1 MDAELEL
8 ELCFEDGRMQAR
20 KLAVPCEI
28 GRAPPA
34 DLVLKNWRVA
44 RRHARIDWRGGACHL
59 EDFGA
64 LSGTLLNG
72 RRVARHAALRQ
83 GDELIIGPCRLR
95 ILTVRAAQ
103 SAGHGA
109 AWLTTNQSASL
120 AARGRIKQGHPHMEP
135 TAPITCGAEA
145 PTARSEFFTPGLR
158 DDGAFLPAPVAH
170 GEHEAALAWGAAPGA
185 ANAVNSASIQTH
197 AVDPI
202 VLVSA
207 GIAEAAP
214 AAAIRHPHREAASMA
229 ATAQDRDPP
238 AAAPSDAT
246 WLAWQTHGQRLHA
259 ALLHALDLRRRD
271 VSGLSDTALRA
282 EAGALLATLLRDDAH
297 LPAGIDLTRLAGY
310 LLDEAVGLGPLEPLL
325 ADPQVTEIMVNRH
338 DEIYVETGGR
348 LLRHAGRFTS
358 EQAVLGVIE
367 RIVAPLGRRVDESS
381 PLVDARMRD
390 GSRFNAVIPPVAL
403 RGASLTIRKFALAR
417 PGMDSLI
424 RLGTLDAAM
433 SRFLQTCVK
442 ARRNILVSG
451 GTGSGKT
458 TLLNALSN
466 CIPAGERIVTIE
478 DAAELQLA
486 HAHLVSLE
494 SRPANLEGKGRI
506 DIRDLVRNA
515 LRMRPDRIVV
525 GECRGAEAFDMLT
538 AMNTGHEGSLS
549 TLHANS
555 ARDALARLE
564 SMILMA
570 GLDLPLAVVREHIA
584 ASVELVVQQARLA
597 SGQRLIVT
605 ITEITGMES
614 GRIQMQDLFR
624 YRPGDTPA
632 FCGCDVLPQRCVVP
646 GLEPAQAIAWFS
658 QCTPVPD
665 RAGQTVHGV
674 SGEAQP
680 CSG

>member
-1 MDAELEL
+1 MHAAMEL
-8 ELCFEDGRMQAR
+8 ELCFEDGHLESR
-20 KLAVPCEI
+20 KVNVPCEI
-28 GRAPPA
+28 GRAPEA
-34 DLVLKNWRVA
+34 DIVLKNWRVA
-44 RRHARIDWRGGACHL
+44 KRHARIDWRGETCHL

-72 RRVARHAALRQ
+72 RRVARHAALQQ

-95 ILTVRAAQ
+95 ILTVHVMQ
-103 SAGHGA
+103 LAGHGVAWVPQGAQDDVYMRDTHA
-109 AWLTTNQSASL
+109 AHSTHDAPDANWDAPLDANAMGVASM
-120 AARGRIKQGHPHMEP
+120 Q
-135 TAPITCGAEA
+135 
-145 PTARSEFFTPGLR
+145 
-158 DDGAFLPAPVAH
+158 AH
-170 GEHEAALAWGAAPGA
+170 DAAPDS
-185 ANAVNSASIQTH
+185 VVTPS
-197 AVDPI
+197 
-202 VLVSA
+202 L
-207 GIAEAAP
+207 
-214 AAAIRHPHREAASMA
+214 
-229 ATAQDRDPP
+229 ATAQ
-238 AAAPSDAT
+238 AQHTTALVTDAT
-246 WLAWQTHGQRLHA
+246 WQAWQTHGQRLHA
-259 ALLHALDLRRRD
+259 ALLQALDLRRRD

-282 EAGALLATLLRDDAH
+282 EAGALLETLLCDDPH
-297 LPAGIDLTRLAGY
+297 IPAGVDLAQLAGY

-325 ADPQVTEIMVNRH
+325 ADPTVTEIMVNRH

-348 LLRHAGRFTS
+348 LIRHAGRFTS
-358 EQAVLGVIE
+358 EQAVLGIIE
-367 RIVAPLGRRVDESS
+367 RIVAPLGRRIDESS

-390 GSRFNAVIPPVAL
+390 GSRVNAVIPPVAL

-433 SRFLQTCVK
+433 SRFLQACVK

-466 CIPAGERIVTIE
+466 CIPASERIVTIE

-494 SRPANLEGKGRI
+494 ARPPNLEGKGRI

-525 GECRGAEAFDMLT
+525 GECRGAEAFDMLS

-564 SMILMA
+564 TMILMA

-584 ASVELVVQQARLA
+584 ASVDLVVQQARL
-597 SGQRLIVT
+597 SNGHRLIVA
-605 ITEITGMES
+605 ICEITGMES
-614 GRIQMQDLFR
+614 GRMQMQELFR
-624 YRPGDTPA
+624 YRPGNMPA
-632 FCGCDVLPQRCVVP
+632 FCGCGVLPERCVIPVRDP
-646 GLEPAQAIAWFS
+646 VQAMAWFS
-658 QCTPVPD
+658 QCTPLPGCADLGDVV
-665 RAGQTVHGV
+665 AGDAIQAEPSCMG
-674 SGEAQP
+674 
-680 CSG
+680 